1 MLIVSDATPII
12 SLIKVDRLDLL
23 ETMFQVV
30 MMPQAVHDE
39 LTRNSRYSNEAAIVE
54 QSSFLRVGTIKNL
67 HSVAMLRQADKLDA
81 GESEAIVL
89 SKEQSAN
96 VLLMDERR
104 GRQIAKRLGIN
115 ITGTIGILLQAY
127 DEELLSG
134 TDVLKCLE
142 RMQKSNIRLSKALI
156 EQVEKHVL

>member
-30 MMPQAVHDE
+30 MIPQTVHDE

-54 QSSFLRVGTIKNL
+54 QSSFLRVGTVKNL

-134 TDVLKCLE
+134 TDVLECLE